1 MTPYFI
7 VAETSLNIN
16 ANPSNGYHKFA
27 FITTDELA
35 LQQFK
40 QMLVQS
46 TFSHDEKCSALID
59 AVNRLNKLGPK
70 PEEFKNVGN
79 VPHILD
85 IEQQLP
91 YSILSSCE
99 PCNNNVFWRIGGFG
113 VKLYKCIPINIS
125 DYLTPVN
132 DGLSLYLCKFDDTDY
147 VILNLRDIV
156 GRIPGLLELFNGDMD
171 YLFNSIHQT
180 TYWQHCSINRLAN
193 SFQNTAHTIKPPEYK
208 YYTPDERYYR
218 LGRSLSSEIIKEACR
233 LLGMNSLSTE
243 QYLSKKLQFIP
254 YINSLR

>member
-99 PCNNNVFWRIGGFG
+99 PCTNNVFWSIGGFD

-132 DGLSLYLCKFDDTDY
+132 DGLFLYLCKFDDTDY
-147 VILNLRDIV
+147 VILNLLDVV
-156 GRIPGLLELFNGDMD
+156 GRIPGLIELFNGDINWLAKTI
-171 YLFNSIHQT
+171 YCA
-180 TYWQHCSINRLAN
+180 TYWQRCRINSLGP
-193 SFQNTAHTIKPPEYK
+193 SLQNAAHTIQPPEYK

-218 LGRSLSSEIIKEACR
+218 IGSALGREIRKEVCR
-233 LLGMNSLSTE
+233 LLNMDTVSIE
-243 QYLSKKLQFIP
+243 QHLTQQIEFIP
-254 YINSLR
+254 YINSLH